1 MMGAVT
7 PLLVAVRIVTDSSL
21 TEPVTRTWR
30 ERWLSW
36 PWRPWARVKLVPSRT
51 YYIVDGVPGGPKT
64 LVCHPSL
71 AAEFERAL
79 AELELQTALEQ
90 REGGKWWS

>member
-1 MMGAVT
+1 MKDLLS
-7 PLLVAVRIVTDSSL
+7 PLLVAVRIVTDPSL
-21 TEPVTRTWR
+21 TEPVARTWR

-79 AELELQTALEQ
+79 AEHELQSAIEQ
-90 REGGKWWS
+90 REGGKWRS